1 MVGAEQSSV
10 VLASSASS
18 ASLAC
23 LPFSATAKKST
34 VAVHVASSA
43 SYFLF
48 LLLLLLHL
56 HSALEVVLDASLPMA
71 AEPPGYFCREK
82 NQEKP
87 PPEE

>member
-23 LPFSATAKKST
+23 LPFSATARKST

-43 SYFLF
+43 SYFL
-48 LLLLLLHL
+48 LLLLHL
-56 HSALEVVLDASLPMA
+56 FSALEVVLDASLPMA